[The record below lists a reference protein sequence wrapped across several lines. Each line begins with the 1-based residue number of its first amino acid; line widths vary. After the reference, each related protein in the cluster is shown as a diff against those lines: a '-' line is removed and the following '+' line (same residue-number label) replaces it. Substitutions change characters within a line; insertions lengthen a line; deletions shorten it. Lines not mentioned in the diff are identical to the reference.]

1 MSILNHFKDFGP
13 TTWAI
18 NNRTSVYIFT
28 IILTMAGLFTF
39 LNISKEQFP
48 DIVVPTVI
56 VSTVYPAGSNPQDIE
71 NLITKPIENQLKS
84 TSGLR
89 KVTSK
94 SLPNVSLVT
103 AEFNPDVPTAIA
115 KQRVQDAA
123 DKSKNDLPSD
133 LDNDPQVTEVNFS
146 EFPIMQVNIA
156 GDIPLPQLNIYAKEL
171 EERIEGLKQITRVD
185 LIGGPKSEIQV
196 NVDLFKMQSA
206 GISLTDVERAIS
218 AQNVNISG
226 GDLPVGDLRRTIRV
240 SGQFENMQQIRN
252 LVIRSTRGN
261 QMYLFDIAT
270 VDSTFEEKQDFARLD
285 GKSVISLN
293 VIKRAGQNLIDA
305 SDEIQKICKEFK
317 QKRLPPGVD
326 IILTGDTAEQTN
338 VQLNDL
344 VNTVIIGFVLVLFVL
359 MFFMGL
365 RSAFFVALAVPL
377 SALLAF
383 LFMPSL
389 GFTLNVIVVFSLLL
403 ALGIIVDDAIVVIEN
418 THRIYQEDL
427 NLDIKTAARAAA
439 GEVFVPVLAGTLTTI
454 APFFPL
460 LFWPGIVGEFMR
472 YLPITLILTL
482 FASLFVAFI
491 MNPVFAVDTM
501 HRDGHKSGWKKG
513 LLVPAVIFLVLGI
526 LGHLGGNV
534 IVGNL
539 FLFLLVMT
547 PINYFV
553 FTPLSKLFQHRFW
566 PTLIGGYSRLV
577 TFLTKGWMPGVTI
590 FATIALLFLSL
601 VVFVASKPQINFFPQ
616 GEPNFAYVY
625 VKFPVGTDAR
635 VTDKLT
641 KEVEARI
648 YEVIGRDNPNVKS
661 VITNIGIGAGD
672 PRDPDRV
679 VSPYKAKITVAFK
692 NFEERHGYQTS
703 EVLNKI
709 RERLRDVPGAEIS
722 VEKEP
727 NGPPTG
733 KPINVE
739 IAGDDFDVMANIQD
753 TLIRLIQK
761 AGVKGIEDLRSDL
774 VRNKPEIAI
783 EIDPARAQA
792 EGLSRAQIALEIRTA
807 LFGKEVSKFRGEEDD
822 APIMLRLDQSYRNQ
836 LEYLLNMNMSYL
848 DMSTGMFRQVPI
860 STFASINYTST
871 FTGINRKN
879 YQRVVTLSSNVLEG
893 FTANDIVREIN
904 GIIAGMQLPDGYQ
917 VKMTGEQE
925 DQQETTDF
933 LGVAFLGALLL
944 MYLIMSTQFNSF
956 VKPLIIF
963 STVFFSLIGVF
974 FGYAISGQ
982 GFSIVMTGVGI
993 FSLAGIVIRNGILL
1007 LEFTD
1012 ELQRRGVPIREAVV
1026 QAGATRAT
1034 PVFLTAICAILGLY
1048 PLAVGLNLNF
1058 ATLLTHGD
1066 PHFFLGGDNVTFW
1079 GPLAWTMIYGLIV
1092 ATFLTLLV
1100 VPCLLLVYL
1109 NLRARLFKALG
1120 IAREK
1125 DAVVAEEVQEDI
1137 RTDEAEG

>member
-1 MSILNHFKDFGP
+1 MSFLDHIKDFRP

-28 IILTMAGLFTF
+28 VLLSLAGLFVF

-48 DIVVPTVI
+48 DIVVPTVV
-56 VSTVYPAGSNPQDIE
+56 VSTIYPAGSNPQDIE

-84 TSGLR
+84 SSGLR

-94 SLPNVSLVT
+94 SLPNVSLII
-103 AEFNPDVPTAIA
+103 AEYNPDVPTEVA

-123 DKSKNDLPSD
+123 DKAKNDLPSD
-133 LDNDPQVTEVNFS
+133 LDNDPQVQEINFS
-146 EFPIMQVNIA
+146 EFPIMQVNVA
-156 GDIPLPQLNIYAKEL
+156 GDIPLDQLNSYAEEL
-171 EERIEGLKQITRVD
+171 EERIEALKEITRVD
-185 LIGGPKSEIQV
+185 IVGGPKSEIQV

-206 GISLTDVERAIS
+206 GISLVDIERAIA

-226 GDLPVGDLRRTIRV
+226 GDLAVGDLRRTIRV

-252 LVIRSTRGN
+252 LLIRSTRGI
-261 QMYLFDIAT
+261 QMYLYDIAT
-270 VDSTFEEKQDFARLD
+270 VDSTFEEKQDYARLD
-285 GKSVISLN
+285 GKTVISLN
-293 VIKRAGQNLIDA
+293 VIKRAGQNLLDA
-305 SDEIQKICKEFK
+305 SESIHKICQEFEAN
-317 QKRLPPGVD
+317 RLPPGVN
-326 IILTGDTAEQTN
+326 IIITGDTAEQTSI
-338 VQLNDL
+338 QLNDL
-344 VNTVIIGFVLVLFVL
+344 INTVIIGFVLVLFVL
-359 MFFMGL
+359 LFFMGL

-389 GFTLNVIVVFSLLL
+389 GFTLNTIVLFSLLL

-418 THRIYQEDL
+418 THRIYHEHPQ
-427 NLDIKTAARAAA
+427 LDIKTAARAAA
-439 GEVFVPVLAGTLTTI
+439 GEVFVPVLAGTMTTI

-501 HRDGHKSGWKKG
+501 VRNERKGNWKGG
-513 LLVPAVIFLVLGI
+513 LLVPAVVMLVLS
-526 LGHLGGNV
+526 LLSHLSGSRV
-534 IVGNL
+534 VGNL
-539 FLFLLVMT
+539 FVFLLVMT
-547 PINYFV
+547 PVNYFV
-553 FTPLSKLFQHRFW
+553 LTPVARAFQDKFW
-566 PTLIGGYSRLV
+566 PTLIRGYQRVLLFV
-577 TFLTKGWMPGVTI
+577 TKGWMPVVTI
-590 FATIALLFLSL
+590 LATVLLLF
-601 VVFVASKPQINFFPQ
+601 ASIAIFSASSPRVDFFPQ

-635 VTDKLT
+635 VTDKMT
-641 KEVEARI
+641 KEVENRI

-679 VSPYKAKITVAFK
+679 VTPYKAKITVAFK
-692 NFEERHGYQTS
+692 NFEERKGYKTG
-703 EVLNKI
+703 EVLNQI
-709 RERLRDVPGAEIS
+709 RERLRDVPAAEIS

-733 KPINVE
+733 KPINIE
-739 IAGDDFDVMANIQD
+739 ISGDEFDVMAGIQD
-753 TLIRLIQK
+753 TLIQLIQK
-761 AGVKGIEDLRSDL
+761 ANIQGIEDLRSDL
-774 VRNKPEIAI
+774 VRNKPEIS
-783 EIDPARAQA
+783 IDIDAAKAQA
-792 EGLSRAQIALEIRTA
+792 EGLSKAQIALELRTA
-807 LFGKEVSKFRGEEDD
+807 LFGKEVSKFRGAEDD
-822 APIMLRLDQSYRNQ
+822 APIMLRLAPEYRNQ
-836 LEYLLNMNMSYL
+836 LEYLLNMEMGYL

-860 STFASINYTST
+860 STFARVNYTST

-879 YQRVVTLSSNVLEG
+879 FRRVVTLSSNVVEG
-893 FTANDIVREIN
+893 YVANDIVKEIN
-904 GIIAGMQLPDGYQ
+904 GIIANLELPDGYQ

-925 DQQETTDF
+925 DQQETSSF
-933 LGVAFLGALLL
+933 LGLAFLASLLL

-956 VKPLIIF
+956 AKPFIIF
-963 STVFFSLIGVF
+963 STVLFSLIGVF
-974 FGYAISGQ
+974 LGYALSGQ
-982 GFSIVMTGVGI
+982 NFSIVMTGVGI

-1012 ELQRRGVPIREAVV
+1012 ELQHRGVPLKEAVV
-1026 QAGATRAT
+1026 RAGATRAT

-1058 ATLLTHGD
+1058 TTLLEHGD
-1066 PHFFLGGDNVTFW
+1066 PHFFLGGDNVVFW
-1079 GPLAWTMIYGLIV
+1079 GPLAWTMIYGLVV

-1109 NLRARLFKALG
+1109 GLRTRLFNLLG
-1120 IAREK
+1120 IKREK
-1125 DAVVAEEVQEDI
+1125 DAVEPAPAAEPGHGSGHG
-1137 RTDEAEG
+1137 A